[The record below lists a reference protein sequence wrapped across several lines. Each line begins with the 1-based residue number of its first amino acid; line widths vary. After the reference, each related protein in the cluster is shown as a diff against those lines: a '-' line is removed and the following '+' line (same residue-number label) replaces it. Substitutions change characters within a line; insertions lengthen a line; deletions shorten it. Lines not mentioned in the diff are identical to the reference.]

1 MNREA
6 QTQVRQLSER
16 LIGDLQSYA
25 NPDFPDVIATLEVA
39 RQLSLLTEQVIRLN
53 KKMDHAFG
61 LGPGDR

>member
-1 MNREA
+1 MNREV